1 MLGLLYQQ
9 FTFIYFLLIEGFII
23 ARSSMLSKAHMYED
37 KKLDLEVCFILP
49 TLLT

>member
-9 FTFIYFLLIEGFII
+9 FTFIYFLLIEG
-23 ARSSMLSKAHMYED
+23 SMLSKAHMYED